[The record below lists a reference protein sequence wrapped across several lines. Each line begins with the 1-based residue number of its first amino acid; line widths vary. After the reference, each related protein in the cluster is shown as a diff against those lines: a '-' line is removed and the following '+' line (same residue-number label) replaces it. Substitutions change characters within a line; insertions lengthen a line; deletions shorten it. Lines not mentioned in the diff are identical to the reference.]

1 MSTEINSL
9 PVENWDTDTLIAF
22 LRKQDLKFDDDD
34 FEILRRE
41 KITGFDFTNM
51 TKEEFERCG
60 LKIGPS
66 RRLVEVADILKSQS
80 KCSFT
85 FRNLKQ
91 VLKEYN
97 INKILPGNINTVT
110 CIFIRIRN

>member
-1 MSTEINSL
+1 MSNEIKSQ
-9 PVENWDTDTLIAF
+9 PVENWDTDTLITF
-22 LRKQDLKFDDDD
+22 LRRHDLKFDDDD
-34 FEILRRE
+34 FEILHRE

-66 RRLVEVADILKSQS
+66 RRLVEIAETFRSQS
-80 KCSFT
+80 KCSFSY
-85 FRNLKQ
+85 RNLKE

-97 INKILPGNINTVT
+97 INKILPGFLTL
-110 CIFIRIRN
+110 